1 MWKGKPNVTK
11 EQINFLQCV
20 SLWLSVFFGILANSI
35 TSKEEKNYLKC
46 TYRLDGRAG
55 QVNFWLEGHPSAYYP
70 VRPDQTQSTNISPLS
85 VEDFEI
91 SVST

>member
-1 MWKGKPNVTK
+1 MRESLVVS
-11 EQINFLQCV
+11 FL
-20 SLWLSVFFGILANSI
+20 GILANSL

-70 VRPDQTQSTNISPLS
+70 VRPDQTQSMNILPLS

-91 SVST
+91 SVSA